1 MKTIKRVCGYGR
13 VSTKYEEQETSLITQ
28 REMFNRWVESR
39 KEEGYQLVGEVYEQR
54 SGTLVSKRP
63 KFMQMI
69 EDAKQGKYD
78 TLLFKD
84 SKRFSRNAEDFL
96 SLIEDLKQHNINV
109 VFITENLDSSKEK
122 DRTMLSILGM
132 MAENYSN
139 ALHNNLQNSLR
150 IRYESELG
158 RVPGDV
164 FGYKRD
170 SKDTSKAYIVE
181 DQAELLRE
189 LFTRY
194 AGGEGISSIAQDW
207 INRDI
212 RTYRGGRMSMF
223 ALRRFIR
230 NPLYKGEL
238 IMNQHITPSVRSK
251 RKLNTDESTIY
262 RRNRPDL
269 IIIEPDLW
277 QKCNDIM
284 DRNMKKMKEVTNNK
298 IGYKPNIL
306 TDKLFSKVIV
316 CGTCGRNYN
325 RKESHHKNKDG
336 RYIYL
341 MCGYK
346 KYNKNNQANLQTC
359 DNEVVI
365 RLEYMVEIVSK
376 VIVAVLKNSSSLR
389 EQVRNKIIS
398 SIKEKEK
405 SNIDNKT
412 AEKLKEAKARL
423 KRISILFKDDLAS
436 EDEYREAKNKVK
448 ELEQSIKAVYVKNI
462 LTEDKINELVDKFI
476 ENLEEVIKQNI
487 VDEGGVDVKQ
497 FNKLFKRIE
506 VHKDKIVIIF
516 RALGEHTEQVE
527 IEGLK
532 LGDLKVFCPEIDN
545 NISKCEAA
553 DKKKKRRHSK
563 AKFTSDRTSQ
573 FVQVGNEV
581 IDGRLTNQVIIRTHK
596 MDIQVFIV

>member
-1 MKTIKRVCGYGR
+1 MKTLKKVCGYGR
-13 VSTKYEEQETSLITQ
+13 VSTKHEEQETSLVTQ
-28 REMFNRWVESR
+28 REMFNRWIESH

-54 SGTLVSKRP
+54 SGTLVTKRP

-181 DQAELLRE
+181 DQAELIRE

-194 AGGEGISSIAQDW
+194 ADGEGISRIAQDW
-207 INRDI
+207 ISRDI
-212 RTYRGGRMSMF
+212 RTYRGGKMSMF

-230 NPLYKGEL
+230 NPIYKGEL
-238 IMNQHITPSVRSK
+238 IMNKHITPSVRSK
-251 RKLNTDESTIY
+251 RKLNTDENTIY
-262 RRNRPDL
+262 KRYRPDL
-269 IIIEPDLW
+269 IIVEPELW

-284 DRNMKKMKEVTNNK
+284 DRNMKKMNDVTNGK

-316 CGTCGRNYN
+316 CGECGRNYN
-325 RKESHHKNKDG
+325 RKESHHRNKDK

-346 KYNKNNQANLQTC
+346 KYNKNNQANLEPC
-359 DNEVVI
+359 NNEVVI
-365 RLEYMVEIVSK
+365 RLEYMVDIVSK
-376 VIVAVLKNSSSLR
+376 VIVAILKSSDSLR
-389 EQVRNKIIS
+389 EQVRKKIIS
-398 SIKEKEK
+398 NIKEKEK
-405 SNIDNKT
+405 NNIDNET
-412 AEKLKEAKARL
+412 AKKLKEAKKRL
-423 KRISILFKDDLAS
+423 ERMIILFKDGEVKES
-436 EDEYREAKNKVK
+436 EYREAKNKVR
-448 ELEQSIKAVYVKNI
+448 ELESSLSIVSAKNI

-476 ENLEEVIKQNI
+476 DNLEEIIKQNI
-487 VDEGGVDVKQ
+487 VDEGGVDVCH

-506 VHKDKIVIIF
+506 VYKDKIVIIF
-516 RALGEHTEQVE
+516 RALGEHTEPVE
-527 IEGLK
+527 IDGLR
-532 LGDLKVFCPEIDN
+532 LEDLKVFVPEINN
-545 NISKCEAA
+545 NISKCQAA

-563 AKFTSDRTSQ
+563 AKWTSDRTSR
-573 FVQVGNEV
+573 FIQVGNEV
-581 IDGRLTNQVIIRTHK
+581 IDGKLTNQVIVGVSK
-596 MDIQVFIV
+596 MNIEVYII

>member
-1 MKTIKRVCGYGR
+1 MKTLKRVCGYGR
-13 VSTKYEEQETSLITQ
+13 VSTKHEEQETSLVTQ
-28 REMFNRWVESR
+28 REMFNRWIESH

-54 SGTLVSKRP
+54 SGTLVTKRP

-96 SLIEDLKQHNINV
+96 SLIEDLKQNNINV

-181 DQAELLRE
+181 DQAELIRE

-194 AGGEGISSIAQDW
+194 ADGEGISRIAQDW
-207 INRDI
+207 ISRDI
-212 RTYRGGRMSMF
+212 RTYRGGKMSMF

-230 NPLYKGEL
+230 NPIYKGEL
-238 IMNQHITPSVRSK
+238 IMNKHITPSVRSK
-251 RKLNTDESTIY
+251 RKLNTDENTIY
-262 RRNRPDL
+262 KRYRPDL
-269 IIIEPDLW
+269 IIVEPELW

-284 DRNMKKMKEVTNNK
+284 DRNMKKMNDVTNDK

-316 CGTCGRNYN
+316 CGECGRNYN
-325 RKESHHKNKDG
+325 RKESHHRNKDK

-346 KYNKNNQANLQTC
+346 KYNKNNQANLEPC
-359 DNEVVI
+359 NNEVVI
-365 RLEYMVEIVSK
+365 RLEYMIDIVSK
-376 VIVAVLKNSSSLR
+376 VIVAILKSSDSLR
-389 EQVRNKIIS
+389 EQVRKKIIS
-398 SIKEKEK
+398 NIKEKEK
-405 SNIDNKT
+405 NNINNET
-412 AEKLKEAKARL
+412 AKKLKEAKKRL
-423 KRISILFKDDLAS
+423 ERMVILFKDGEVKES
-436 EDEYREAKNKVK
+436 EYREAKNKVR
-448 ELEQSIKAVYVKNI
+448 ELESSLSIVSAKNI

-476 ENLEEVIKQNI
+476 DNLEEIIKQNI
-487 VDEGGVDVKQ
+487 VDEGGVDVCQ

-506 VHKDKIVIIF
+506 VYKDKIVIIF
-516 RALGEHTEQVE
+516 RALGEHTEPVE
-527 IEGLK
+527 IDGLK
-532 LGDLKVFCPEIDN
+532 LEDLKVFVPEINN
-545 NISKCEAA
+545 NISKCQAA

-563 AKFTSDRTSQ
+563 AKWTSDRTSR
-573 FVQVGNEV
+573 FIQVGNEV
-581 IDGRLTNQVIIRTHK
+581 IDGKLTNQVIVGVSK
-596 MDIQVFIV
+596 MNIEVYII

>member
-1 MKTIKRVCGYGR
+1 MKTLKRVCGYGR
-13 VSTKYEEQETSLITQ
+13 VSTKHEEQETSLITQ
-28 REMFNRWVESR
+28 REMFNRWIDSH
-39 KEEGYQLVGEVYEQR
+39 KEEGYQLVDEVYEQR
-54 SGTLVSKRP
+54 SGTSVFKRP

-69 EDAKQGKYD
+69 EDAKRGKYD

-96 SLIEDLKQHNINV
+96 SLIEDLKQNNVNII
-109 VFITENLDSSKEK
+109 FITEGLDTSKEK

-170 SKDTSKAYIVE
+170 SKDTSKATIVPE
-181 DQAELLRE
+181 QAELLRE

-194 AGGEGISSIAQDW
+194 AEGEGISSIAQDW

-212 RTYRGGRMSMF
+212 RTYRHGKMSMF

-230 NPLYKGEL
+230 NPLYKGVL
-238 IMNQHITPSVRSK
+238 IMNRKITPDVRHK
-251 RKLNTDESTIY
+251 RVNNTDESTIY
-262 RRNRPDL
+262 VRQRPDL
-269 IIIEPDLW
+269 MIVEQELW
-277 QKCNDIM
+277 DKCNSIM
-284 DRNMKKMKEVTNNK
+284 DKNMLKMKETTNGK
-298 IGYKPNIL
+298 IGYRPNIL

-316 CGTCGRNYN
+316 CGECGRNYN
-325 RKESHHKNKDG
+325 RKESHHKDEER

-346 KYNKNNQANLQTC
+346 KYNKNNQANRETC

-376 VIVAVLKNSSSLR
+376 VIIAVLKSSSSLR

-423 KRISILFKDDLAS
+423 KRIIILFKDDLAS

-448 ELEQSIKAVYVKNI
+448 ELEQSIKSVYVKNI

-487 VDEGGVDVKQ
+487 VDEGGVNVKQ

-506 VHKDKIVIIF
+506 VYKDKIVIIF
-516 RALGEHTEQVE
+516 RALGEHTEPVE

-532 LGDLKVFCPEIDN
+532 LGDLKVFCPEVDN
-545 NISKCEAA
+545 NITKCQAA

-563 AKFTSDRTSQ
+563 AKWTSDRTSQ
-573 FVQVGNEV
+573 FVQVGSDV
-581 IDGRLTNQVIIRTHK
+581 IDGKLTNQVIVRTHR
-596 MDIQVFIV
+596 MNIQVFMV

>member
-1 MKTIKRVCGYGR
+1 MKTLKRVCGYGR
-13 VSTKYEEQETSLITQ
+13 VSTKHEEQETSLVTQ
-28 REMFNRWVESR
+28 REMFNRWIESH

-54 SGTLVSKRP
+54 SGTLVTKRP

-96 SLIEDLKQHNINV
+96 SLIEDLKQNNINV
-109 VFITENLDSSKEK
+109 VFITEGLDSSKEK

-170 SKDTSKAYIVE
+170 SKDTSKATIVPE
-181 DQAELLRE
+181 QAELLRE

-194 AGGEGISSIAQDW
+194 AEGEGISSIAKDW
-207 INRDI
+207 IERDI
-212 RTYRGGRMSMF
+212 RTYRGGKMSMF

-230 NPLYKGEL
+230 NPIYKGEL
-238 IMNQHITPSVRSK
+238 IMNKHITPSVRSK
-251 RKLNTDESTIY
+251 RKLNTDENTIY
-262 RRNRPDL
+262 KRYRPDL
-269 IIIEPDLW
+269 IIVEPELW

-284 DRNMKKMKEVTNNK
+284 DRNMKKMNDVTNGK

-316 CGTCGRNYN
+316 CGECGRNYN
-325 RKESHHKNKDG
+325 RKESHHRNKDK

-346 KYNKNNQANLQTC
+346 KYNKNNQANLEPC
-359 DNEVVI
+359 NNEVVI
-365 RLEYMVEIVSK
+365 RLEYMVDIVSK
-376 VIVAVLKNSSSLR
+376 VIVAILKSSDSLR
-389 EQVRNKIIS
+389 EQVRKKIIS
-398 SIKEKEK
+398 NIKEKEK
-405 SNIDNKT
+405 NNIDNET
-412 AEKLKEAKARL
+412 AKKLKEAKKRL
-423 KRISILFKDDLAS
+423 ERMIILFKDGEVKES
-436 EDEYREAKNKVK
+436 EYREAKNKVR
-448 ELEQSIKAVYVKNI
+448 ELESSLSIVSAKNI

-476 ENLEEVIKQNI
+476 DNLEEIIKQNI
-487 VDEGGVDVKQ
+487 VDEGGVDVCQ

-506 VHKDKIVIIF
+506 VYKDKIVIIF
-516 RALGEHTEQVE
+516 RALGEHTEPVE
-527 IEGLK
+527 IDGLR
-532 LGDLKVFCPEIDN
+532 LEDLKVFVPEINN
-545 NISKCEAA
+545 NISKCQAA
-553 DKKKKRRHSK
+553 DKKKKHRHSK
-563 AKFTSDRTSQ
+563 AKWTSDRTSR

-581 IDGRLTNQVIIRTHK
+581 IDGKLTNQVIVGVSK
-596 MDIQVFIV
+596 MNIDVYII

>member
-1 MKTIKRVCGYGR
+1 MKTLKRVCGYGR
-13 VSTKYEEQETSLITQ
+13 VSTKHEEQETSLVTQ
-28 REMFNRWVESR
+28 REMFNRWIESH

-54 SGTLVSKRP
+54 SGTLVTKRP

-96 SLIEDLKQHNINV
+96 SLIEDLKQNNINV

-194 AGGEGISSIAQDW
+194 ADGEGISRIAQDW
-207 INRDI
+207 ISRDI
-212 RTYRGGRMSMF
+212 RTYRGGKMSMF

-230 NPLYKGEL
+230 NPIYKGEL
-238 IMNQHITPSVRSK
+238 IMNKHITPSVRSK
-251 RKLNTDESTIY
+251 RKLNTDENTIY
-262 RRNRPDL
+262 KRYRPDL
-269 IIIEPDLW
+269 IIVEPELW

-284 DRNMKKMKEVTNNK
+284 DRNMKKMNDVTNGK

-316 CGTCGRNYN
+316 CGECGRNYN
-325 RKESHHKNKDG
+325 RKESHHRNKDK

-346 KYNKNNQANLQTC
+346 KYNKNNQANLEPC
-359 DNEVVI
+359 NNEVVI
-365 RLEYMVEIVSK
+365 RLEYMVDIVSK
-376 VIVAVLKNSSSLR
+376 VIVAILKSSDSLR
-389 EQVRNKIIS
+389 EQVRKKIIS
-398 SIKEKEK
+398 NIKEKEK
-405 SNIDNKT
+405 NNIDNET
-412 AEKLKEAKARL
+412 AKKLKEAKKRL
-423 KRISILFKDDLAS
+423 ERMIILFKDGEVKES
-436 EDEYREAKNKVK
+436 EYREAKNKVR
-448 ELEQSIKAVYVKNI
+448 ELESSLNIVSAKNI

-476 ENLEEVIKQNI
+476 DNLEEIIKQNI
-487 VDEGGVDVKQ
+487 VDEGGVDVCQ

-506 VHKDKIVIIF
+506 VYKDKIVIIF
-516 RALGEHTEQVE
+516 RALGEHTEPVE

-532 LGDLKVFCPEIDN
+532 LEDLKVFVPEINN
-545 NISKCEAA
+545 NISKCQAA

-563 AKFTSDRTSQ
+563 AKWTSDRTSR

-581 IDGRLTNQVIIRTHK
+581 IDGKLTNQVIVGVSK
-596 MDIQVFIV
+596 MNIEVYII

>member
-1 MKTIKRVCGYGR
+1 MKTLKRVCGYGR
-13 VSTKYEEQETSLITQ
+13 VSTKHEEQETSLVTQ
-28 REMFNRWVESR
+28 REMFNRWIESH

-54 SGTLVSKRP
+54 SGTLVTKRP

-96 SLIEDLKQHNINV
+96 SLIEDLKQNNINV
-109 VFITENLDSSKEK
+109 VFITEGLDSSKEK

-150 IRYESELG
+150 IRYESEKG

-170 SKDTSKAYIVE
+170 SKDTSKATIVPE
-181 DQAELLRE
+181 QAELLRE

-194 AGGEGISSIAQDW
+194 ADGEGISRIAKDW
-207 INRDI
+207 ISRDI
-212 RTYRGGRMSMF
+212 RTYRGGKMSMF

-230 NPLYKGEL
+230 NPIYKGEL
-238 IMNQHITPSVRSK
+238 IMNKHITPSVRSK
-251 RKLNTDESTIY
+251 RKLNTDENTIY
-262 RRNRPDL
+262 KRYRPDL
-269 IIIEPDLW
+269 IIVEPELW

-284 DRNMKKMKEVTNNK
+284 DRNMKKMNDVTNGK

-316 CGTCGRNYN
+316 CGECGRNYN
-325 RKESHHKNKDG
+325 RKESHHRNKDK

-346 KYNKNNQANLQTC
+346 KYNKNNQANLETC
-359 DNEVVI
+359 NNEVVI
-365 RLEYMVEIVSK
+365 RLEYMVDIVSK
-376 VIVAVLKNSSSLR
+376 VIVAILKSSDSLR
-389 EQVRNKIIS
+389 EQVRKKIIS
-398 SIKEKEK
+398 NIKEKEK
-405 SNIDNKT
+405 NNIDNET
-412 AEKLKEAKARL
+412 AKKLKEAKKRL
-423 KRISILFKDDLAS
+423 ERMIILFKDGEVKES
-436 EDEYREAKNKVK
+436 EYREAKNKVR
-448 ELEQSIKAVYVKNI
+448 ELESSLNIVSAKNI

-476 ENLEEVIKQNI
+476 DNLEEIIKQNI
-487 VDEGGVDVKQ
+487 VDEGGVDVCQ

-506 VHKDKIVIIF
+506 VYKDKIVIIF
-516 RALGEHTEQVE
+516 RALGEHTEPVE
-527 IEGLK
+527 IDGLR
-532 LGDLKVFCPEIDN
+532 LEDLKVFVPEINN
-545 NISKCEAA
+545 NISKCQAA

-563 AKFTSDRTSQ
+563 AKWTSDRTSR

-581 IDGRLTNQVIIRTHK
+581 IDGKLTNQVIVGVSK
-596 MDIQVFIV
+596 MNIEVYII

>member
-1 MKTIKRVCGYGR
+1 MKTLKRVCGYGR
-13 VSTKYEEQETSLITQ
+13 VSTKHEEQETSLVTQ
-28 REMFNRWVESR
+28 REMFNRWIESH

-54 SGTLVSKRP
+54 SGTLVTKRP

-96 SLIEDLKQHNINV
+96 SLIEDLKQNNINV

-181 DQAELLRE
+181 DQAELIRE

-194 AGGEGISSIAQDW
+194 ADGEGISRIAQDW

-212 RTYRGGRMSMF
+212 RTYRGGKMSMF

-230 NPLYKGEL
+230 NPIYKGEL
-238 IMNQHITPSVRSK
+238 IMNKHITPNVRSK
-251 RKLNTDESTIY
+251 RKLNTDENTIY
-262 RRNRPDL
+262 KRYRPDL
-269 IIIEPDLW
+269 IIVEPELW

-284 DRNMKKMKEVTNNK
+284 DRNMKKMNDVTNGK

-316 CGTCGRNYN
+316 CGECGRNYN
-325 RKESHHKNKDG
+325 RKESHHRNKDK

-346 KYNKNNQANLQTC
+346 KYNKNNQANLEPC

-365 RLEYMVEIVSK
+365 RLEYMIDIVSK
-376 VIVAVLKNSSSLR
+376 VIVAILKSSDSLR
-389 EQVRNKIIS
+389 EQVRKKIIS
-398 SIKEKEK
+398 NIKEKEK
-405 SNIDNKT
+405 NNIDNET
-412 AEKLKEAKARL
+412 AKKLKEAKKRL
-423 KRISILFKDDLAS
+423 ERMIILFKDGEVKES
-436 EDEYREAKNKVK
+436 EYREAKNKVR
-448 ELEQSIKAVYVKNI
+448 ELESSLSIVSAKNI

-476 ENLEEVIKQNI
+476 DNLEEIIKQNI
-487 VDEGGVDVKQ
+487 VDEGGVDVCQ

-506 VHKDKIVIIF
+506 VYKDKIVIIF
-516 RALGEHTEQVE
+516 RALGEHTEPVE
-527 IEGLK
+527 IDGLK
-532 LGDLKVFCPEIDN
+532 LEDLKVFVPEINN
-545 NISKCEAA
+545 NISKCQSA
-553 DKKKKRRHSK
+553 DKKKKRRHNK
-563 AKFTSDRTSQ
+563 AKWTSDRTSQ

-581 IDGRLTNQVIIRTHK
+581 IDGKLTNQVIVGVSK
-596 MDIQVFIV
+596 MNIEVYII

>member
-1 MKTIKRVCGYGR
+1 
-13 VSTKYEEQETSLITQ
+13 
-28 REMFNRWVESR
+28 
-39 KEEGYQLVGEVYEQR
+39 
-54 SGTLVSKRP
+54 
-63 KFMQMI
+63 
-69 EDAKQGKYD
+69 
-78 TLLFKD
+78 
-84 SKRFSRNAEDFL
+84 
-96 SLIEDLKQHNINV
+96 
-109 VFITENLDSSKEK
+109 
-122 DRTMLSILGM
+122 
-132 MAENYSN
+132 
-139 ALHNNLQNSLR
+139 
-150 IRYESELG
+150 
-158 RVPGDV
+158 
-164 FGYKRD
+164 
-170 SKDTSKAYIVE
+170 
-181 DQAELLRE
+181 
-189 LFTRY
+189 
-194 AGGEGISSIAQDW
+194 
-207 INRDI
+207 
-212 RTYRGGRMSMF
+212 
-223 ALRRFIR
+223 
-230 NPLYKGEL
+230 
-238 IMNQHITPSVRSK
+238 
-251 RKLNTDESTIY
+251 
-262 RRNRPDL
+262 
-269 IIIEPDLW
+269 
-277 QKCNDIM
+277 M
-284 DRNMKKMKEVTNNK
+284 DRNRKKMKKITNGR

-306 TDKLFSKVIV
+306 TDKLFSRVIV

-365 RLEYMVEIVSK
+365 RLEYMVEIVRK
-376 VIVAVLKNSSSLR
+376 VIVAGLKNSSSLR
-389 EQVRNKIIS
+389 EQVREKIIS

-448 ELEQSIKAVYVKNI
+448 ELELSIKAVYVKNI

-516 RALGEHTEQVE
+516 RALGEHTEPVE

-532 LGDLKVFCPEIDN
+532 LGDLKVFCPEVNN

-553 DKKKKRRHSK
+553 DKKKKHRHSK

-581 IDGRLTNQVIIRTHK
+581 IDGKLTNQVIIRTHR
-596 MDIQVFIV
+596 MGVQVFIV

>member
-1 MKTIKRVCGYGR
+1 MKTLKRVCGYGR
-13 VSTKYEEQETSLITQ
+13 VSTKHEEQETSLVTQ
-28 REMFNRWVESR
+28 REMFNRWIESH

-54 SGTLVSKRP
+54 SGTLVTKRP
-63 KFMQMI
+63 KFMKMI

-96 SLIEDLKQHNINV
+96 SLIEDLKQHNVNII
-109 VFITENLDSSKEK
+109 FITEGLDSSKEK

-170 SKDTSKAYIVE
+170 SKDTSKAAIVE

-194 AGGEGISSIAQDW
+194 AGGEGLSSITKDW
-207 INRDI
+207 IERDI
-212 RTYRGGRMSMF
+212 RTYRGGKMSIF

-230 NPLYKGEL
+230 QPLYKGEL
-238 IMNQHITPSVRSK
+238 IMNKYITPSVRSK
-251 RKLNTDESTIY
+251 RKLNKDESTIY
-262 RRNRPDL
+262 RRYRPDL

-277 QKCNDIM
+277 DKCNSIM
-284 DRNMKKMKEVTNNK
+284 DQNMLKMKETTNGK
-298 IGYKPNIL
+298 IGYRPNIL

-316 CGTCGRNYN
+316 CGECGRNYN
-325 RKESHHKNKDG
+325 RKESHHKDKDA

-346 KYNKNNQANLQTC
+346 KYNKNNQANRETC

-365 RLEYMVEIVSK
+365 RLEYMIEIVSK
-376 VIVAVLKNSSSLR
+376 VIVAVLKSSSGLR

-405 SNIDNKT
+405 SNIDNNT
-412 AEKLKEAKARL
+412 ENKLKEAKARL

-448 ELEQSIKAVYVKNI
+448 ELEQSIKSVYVKNI

-487 VDEGGVDVKQ
+487 VDDGGVDVKQ

-506 VHKDKIVIIF
+506 VYKDRIVIIF
-516 RALGEHTEQVE
+516 RALGEYTEPVE
-527 IEGLK
+527 IDGLK
-532 LGDLKVFCPEIDN
+532 LGDLKVFCPEVDN
-545 NISKCEAA
+545 NITKCQAVVN
-553 DKKKKRRHSK
+553 KKKRRHSK
-563 AKFTSDRTSQ
+563 AKWACDRTSQ
-573 FVQVGNEV
+573 FVQVGSDIV
-581 IDGRLTNQVIIRTHK
+581 DGKLTNQVIVRTHR
-596 MDIQVFIV
+596 MNIHVFMV